1 MSKKEVETIISY
13 IYKASTASGT
23 EAKGMVQAIDE
34 YNAVLQIREQY
45 PIIKSLKPIH
55 SNRMQKLLTM
65 ELGSKKIKSKALA
78 MMCSQFAITLKSGMP
93 IVRAMDMIARQTEDK
108 RLKKI
113 LTAISEDVAAGN
125 MVASCFEKYK
135 ESFPPTF
142 IETVRAGEQSGTL
155 DRSFAKLEDYYEKS
169 YKTTE
174 KIRSALTYPIFVV
187 FVAIVVLIV
196 VMAKVIPTL
205 AATFMDLG
213 GDLPLITKVMID
225 CSNFFARW
233 WIVMIIFLLTAFI
246 GWKLFA
252 KTERGEELNAKLAIS
267 LPVIGKINTMNG
279 AAQFANTMSVMLA
292 SGLTLDRAAA
302 TTAKTI
308 DNYLLRKDVFEM
320 IGRIEEGRS
329 LGQCIRDT
337 KHFPANLKEMCAVG
351 EETGELDQTLNVVG
365 DYFTNEADHA
375 TKQALAKL
383 EPTLLVLLA
392 IFAGFIVFAIYL
404 PIFTMYDLM

>member
-1 MSKKEVETIISY
+1 MISY
-13 IYKASTASGT
+13 SYRAFTAGGA
-23 EAKGMVQAIDE
+23 EAQGMVQAIDE
-34 YNAVLQIREQY
+34 YNAVLQIRDQY
-45 PIIKSLKPIH
+45 PIIKSLKPIR
-55 SNRMQKLLTM
+55 SGRMQKLLSM
-65 ELGSKKIKSKALA
+65 ELGSKKIKSKSLA

-113 LTAISEDVAAGN
+113 LTAVSEDVAAGN

-155 DRSFAKLEDYYEKS
+155 DRSFEKLQSYYEKS

-174 KIRSALTYPIFVV
+174 KIRSAMTYPIFVV
-187 FVAIVVLIV
+187 CVAIVVLIV

-205 AATFMDLG
+205 AATFADLG
-213 GDLPLITKVMID
+213 GDLPLITKIMID

-233 WIVMIIFLLTAFI
+233 WILMIIFLLALVI
-246 GWKLFA
+246 GWKSISRTEKGERFA
-252 KTERGEELNAKLAIS
+252 AKLAIS
-267 LPVIGKINTMNG
+267 LPVIGKINRLNG

-302 TTAKTI
+302 TTARTI
-308 DNYLLRKDVFEM
+308 DNYLLRKDVFDM
-320 IGRIEEGRS
+320 IGKIEEGRS
-329 LGQCIRDT
+329 LGQCIRET
-337 KHFPANLKEMCAVG
+337 THFPANLKEMCSVG
-351 EETGELDQTLNVVG
+351 EETGELDQTLSVVG
-365 DYFTNEADHA
+365 DYFTNEADHS
-375 TKQALAKL
+375 TKQAIAKL

>member
-1 MSKKEVETIISY
+1 MISY
-13 IYKASTASGT
+13 SYRAFTAGGT
-23 EAKGMVQAIDE
+23 EAQGMVQAMDE
-34 YNAVLQIREQY
+34 YNAVLQIRDQY
-45 PIIKSLKPIH
+45 PVIKSLKPIH
-55 SNRMQKLLTM
+55 NSRMQKLLTM
-65 ELGSKKIKSKALA
+65 ELGSKKIKSKSLA

-113 LTAISEDVAAGN
+113 LTAVSEDVAAGN

-155 DRSFAKLEDYYEKS
+155 DRSFEKLQSYYEKS

-174 KIRSALTYPIFVV
+174 KIRSAMTYPIFVV
-187 FVAIVVLIV
+187 CVAIVVLIV

-205 AATFMDLG
+205 AATFSDLG

-225 CSNFFARW
+225 CSTFFAHW
-233 WIVMIIFLLTAFI
+233 WMVMIIFLLAMI
-246 GWKLFA
+246 VGWKCISRTEKGERFA
-252 KTERGEELNAKLAIS
+252 AKLAIS
-267 LPVIGKINTMNG
+267 LPVIGRINCLNG

-308 DNYLLRKDVFEM
+308 DNYLLRKDVFDM

-329 LGQCIRDT
+329 LGRCIRDT
-337 KHFPANLKEMCAVG
+337 KHFPANLKEMCSVG

-365 DYFTNEADHA
+365 NYFTNEADHA
-375 TKQALAKL
+375 TKQAIAKL
-383 EPTLLVLLA
+383 EPALLVMLA

>member
-1 MSKKEVETIISY
+1 MISY
-13 IYKASTASGT
+13 SYRAFTAGGT
-23 EAKGMVQAIDE
+23 EAQGMVQAIDE
-34 YNAVLQIREQY
+34 YNAVLQIRDQY
-45 PIIKSLKPIH
+45 PIIKSLKPIRN
-55 SNRMQKLLTM
+55 SRMQKLLTM
-65 ELGSKKIKSKALA
+65 ELGSKKVKSKSLA

-113 LTAISEDVAAGN
+113 LTAVSEDVAAGN

-155 DRSFAKLEDYYEKS
+155 DRSFEKLQGYYEKS

-174 KIRSALTYPIFVV
+174 KIRSAMTYPIFVV
-187 FVAIVVLIV
+187 CVAIVVLIV

-205 AATFMDLG
+205 AATFADLG

-225 CSNFFARW
+225 CSNFFAHW
-233 WIVMIIFLLTAFI
+233 WILMIIVLLALVI
-246 GWKLFA
+246 GWKSVSRTEKGERFA
-252 KTERGEELNAKLAIS
+252 AKLAIS
-267 LPVIGKINTMNG
+267 LPVIGKINRLNG

-308 DNYLLRKDVFEM
+308 DNYLLRKDVFDM

-329 LGQCIRDT
+329 LGQCIRET
-337 KHFPANLKEMCAVG
+337 EHFPANLKEMCAVG

-375 TKQALAKL
+375 TKQAIAKL
-383 EPTLLVLLA
+383 EPTLLVMLA

>member
-1 MSKKEVETIISY
+1 MISY
-13 IYKASTASGT
+13 TYRASTAGGT
-23 EAKGMVQAIDE
+23 EARGMVQAIDE
-34 YNAVLQIREQY
+34 YNAVLQIRDQY
-45 PIIKSLKPIH
+45 PIIKSLKPVRN
-55 SNRMQKLLTM
+55 SRMQKLLTM
-65 ELGSKKIKSKALA
+65 ELGSKKIKSKSLA

-93 IVRAMDMIARQTEDK
+93 VVRAMDMIARQTEDK

-113 LTAISEDVAAGN
+113 LTAVSEDVAAGN

-155 DRSFAKLEDYYEKS
+155 DRSFEKLESYYEKS

-174 KIRSALTYPIFVV
+174 KIRSALTYPIFVIL
-187 FVAIVVLIV
+187 VAVVVLIV

-205 AATFMDLG
+205 AATFADLG
-213 GDLPLITKVMID
+213 GDLPLITKIMID
-225 CSNFFARW
+225 GSNFFAHW
-233 WIVMIIFLLTAFI
+233 WILMIIFLLVAVI

-252 KTERGEELNAKLAIS
+252 RTEKGERFAAKLAIS
-267 LPVIGKINTMNG
+267 LPVIGKINTLNG

-302 TTAKTI
+302 TNAKTI

-337 KHFPANLKEMCAVG
+337 KNFPANLKEMCSVG
-351 EETGELDQTLNVVG
+351 EETGELDQTLSVVG

-375 TKQALAKL
+375 TKQAIAKL
-383 EPTLLVLLA
+383 EPTLLVMLA